1 LTKIIG
7 IEIYLRLY
15 FFNTFKF
22 IDDFIEN
29 KKVQDLI
36 KIEDCV
42 ILIDSSRSMVRKDF
56 KPNRLMVALEAVK
69 NFIHEK
75 FVIDPKDRIAL
86 LSFGANVAK
95 LSPFSFDEEK
105 LIKSLN
111 KIQISGEGLLHE
123 GLAFSVQFLVGE
135 MRKLGGKTN
144 RIFIVSDNKLEFDEK
159 IQKIID
165 IAKGLGI
172 YIDAC
177 QIGKTQDH
185 SQSVLK
191 KIAKL
196 TGGQFGSFNNSKAL
210 LNAGASYA
218 SKKEL
223 KTSTDYFSPDKKS
236 DIAPLIS
243 EIALQL
249 RRPNVLDI
257 RLMMS
262 SKEKGQEKCQICH
275 SVKAQ
280 ITGADFYSEGR
291 YCPSCE
297 RPMHLSC
304 AAMWAKKTEYK
315 ENVFRCPFCFFLLEL
330 PPSALKLV
338 EKKDE
343 DEPKIKLIDE
353 SGINV
358 TKMTQ
363 IPENEIDKINASCTL
378 CHSIFLGDYKVFQ
391 CEKCGAYYHEPCL
404 KKMFSEISACR
415 NCGAQ
420 ITFE

>member
-1 LTKIIG
+1 M
-7 IEIYLRLY
+7 
-15 FFNTFKF
+15 
-22 IDDFIEN
+22 
-29 KKVQDLI
+29 QDLI

-56 KPNRLMVALEAVK
+56 KPNRLLVALETAK
-69 NFIHEK
+69 RFIHEK
-75 FVIDPKDRIAL
+75 FLIDPKDRIAI

-95 LSPFSFDEEK
+95 LIPFSYEEEK
-105 LIKSLN
+105 LLKALN
-111 KIQISGEGLLHE
+111 RIQISGNGSLNE

-135 MRKLGGKTN
+135 VRKLGGKTN
-144 RIFIVSDNKLEFDEK
+144 RIFIISDNKLEYSDK
-159 IQKIID
+159 IQKIIE
-165 IAKGLGI
+165 ITKGLGV
-172 YIDAC
+172 YVDVC
-177 QIGKTQDH
+177 QLGKTEDH
-185 SQSVLK
+185 SQSILK
-191 KIAKL
+191 KIAKI
-196 TGGQFGSFNNSKAL
+196 TGGQYGFFNNSKAL

-236 DIAPLIS
+236 EIAPLIS

-249 RRPNVLDI
+249 RRPNLLDI

-262 SKEKGQEKCQICH
+262 SKERGQEKCQICH

-304 AAMWAKKTEYK
+304 VAMWAKKTEYK

-330 PPSALKLV
+330 PPTASKLV
-338 EKKDE
+338 EEKVDVE
-343 DEPKIKLIDE
+343 EPKIKLIDE
-353 SGINV
+353 SGIDV
-358 TKMTQ
+358 TKMTL
-363 IPENEIDKINASCTL
+363 IPELEIDKIDASCTF

-404 KKMFSEISACR
+404 NKMHNEINACR

-420 ITFE
+420 ITFK